1 MSLLKNNSKT
11 KRCEQTIHD
20 WKKLIHENTLNFVST
35 QSRIVFIYDEK
46 SEWKKIKMRNQSIT
60 LSYNN

>member
-11 KRCEQTIHD
+11 KRYEQTIHD
-20 WKKLIHENTLNFVST
+20 WRKLTHENILNFVST

-46 SEWKKIKMRNQSIT
+46 NKWKKIKMKNQSIT